1 MPPKSRER
9 QIVETFQPFMWYGKT
24 ADQLTDDQ
32 CKEVLRYLYEQT
44 GKLYYLR
51 GGYND

>member
-1 MPPKSRER
+1 MSPKSRER
-9 QIVETFQPFMWYGKT
+9 KIVETFQPFMWYGKT
-24 ADQLTDDQ
+24 ADQLTDEE

-51 GGYND
+51 ESY